1 MTEVIEGVEWRHIYW
16 VNGDTPRGQQRNA
29 VKNPPCSGWQHA
41 VVLPSA
47 KRSTIFCPYTL
58 EAFTVPNDCM
68 ELRSSKEPRDVMT
81 VAKLAQ
87 RIQEKFTECQK
98 LGWSRDYDTAAL
110 VLRKLGAEVP
120 ASLMKGGE
128 ADTRK
133 KGGKEVE
140 SELKKPVKRSGKRGK
155 FLQWFLEGEGSR
167 SVREAMAEFGMSRSN
182 ALSYLYM
189 LQKDHGI
196 GYELVGDIA
205 TIKLPACESPFD
217 DGHVVEG
224 AASATEAEPEDDD
237 SWLEGEEA
245 SADEDDSWLD

>member
-1 MTEVIEGVEWRHIYW
+1 MTFQFLL
-16 VNGDTPRGQQRNA
+16 NGTPLEQSEA
-29 VKNPPCSGWQHA
+29 ATLIKTVKNSRSAPTIELSEVFDTSKLDSKSLFELA
-41 VVLPSA
+41 VDKGSQ
-47 KRSTIFCPYTL
+47 
-58 EAFTVPNDCM
+58 
-68 ELRSSKEPRDVMT
+68 EL
-81 VAKLAQ
+81 
-87 RIQEKFTECQK
+87 
-98 LGWSRDYDTAAL
+98 
-110 VLRKLGAEVP
+110 
-120 ASLMKGGE
+120 ASLAWKISV
-128 ADTRK
+128 
-133 KGGKEVE
+133 GK
-140 SELKKPVKRSGKRGK
+140 STKPVKRSGKRGK

-224 AASATEAEPEDDD
+224 AASAPEAEPEDDD
-237 SWLEGEEA
+237 SWLEGEET